1 MGLIMKTRKIIS
13 LFFATIFT
21 IYFIN
26 NSFVYADDFYSIDY
40 INEQEKEFAVN
51 NYMGNG
57 IDDFKYKIGNIP
69 ILISA
74 PHAVKQFR
82 NESYKAA
89 DIYT

>member
-1 MGLIMKTRKIIS
+1 MKTRKIIS

-69 ILISA
+69 I
-74 PHAVKQFR
+74 
-82 NESYKAA
+82 
-89 DIYT
+89 